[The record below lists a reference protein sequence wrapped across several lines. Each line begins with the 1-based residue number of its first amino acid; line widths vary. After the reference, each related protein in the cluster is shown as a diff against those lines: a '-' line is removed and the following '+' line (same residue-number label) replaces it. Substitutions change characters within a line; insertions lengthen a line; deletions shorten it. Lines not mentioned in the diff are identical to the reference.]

1 MRNFRN
7 AAVATAT
14 AITLAASGTS
24 IALAETTDAAD
35 ASDREVTYTGGQ
47 SSVAFKG
54 NDKLRESD
62 KELGDVISDGTKGV
76 FNGQGSSQYVTK
88 DDAETRFDIRDAAG
102 KETNVENMPQWARLW
117 VDGTIV
123 AGIGAIVGLVIAGI
137 NYASY
142 NGWIQLPNFNF

>member
-14 AITLAASGTS
+14 AITLAATGTS
-24 IALAETTDAAD
+24 IALAETTENAD
-35 ASDREVTYTGGQ
+35 DSDRVVTHTGNQ
-47 SSVAFKG
+47 SSVAFQGTKQDG
-54 NDKLRESD
+54 DKSFGE
-62 KELGDVISDGTKGV
+62 VISDGTKGV
-76 FNGQGSSQYVTK
+76 FSGAGSSHYVTK
-88 DDAETRFDIRDAAG
+88 EDANTRFDIRDAAG

-123 AGIGAIVGLVIAGI
+123 AGIGALVGLVIAGV

>member
-24 IALAETTDAAD
+24 IALAETSDNAD
-35 ASDREVTYTGGQ
+35 ASDRVVTHTGDQ

-62 KELGDVISDGTKGV
+62 KELGDVVSDGTKGV
-76 FNGQGSSQYVTK
+76 FDGKGSSHYVTK
-88 DDAETRFDIRDAAG
+88 EDANTRFDIRDAAG

-117 VDGTIV
+117 VDGSIV
-123 AGIGAIVGLVIAGI
+123 AGIGALVGLVIAGI

-142 NGWIQLPNFNF
+142 NGWIHLPNFNI

>member
-14 AITLAASGTS
+14 AITLAATGTS

-35 ASDREVTYTGGQ
+35 ASDRVVTHTGNQ
-47 SSVAFKG
+47 SSVAFQGTKQKD
-54 NDKLRESD
+54 DKTFGE
-62 KELGDVISDGTKGV
+62 VISDGTKGV
-76 FNGQGSSQYVTK
+76 FSGAGSSHYVTK
-88 DDAETRFDIRDAAG
+88 EDAQTRFDIRDAAG

-123 AGIGAIVGLVIAGI
+123 AGIGALVGLVIAGV

>member
-14 AITLAASGTS
+14 AITLAATGTS
-24 IALAETTDAAD
+24 IALAETTENAD
-35 ASDREVTYTGGQ
+35 ASDRVVTHTGNQ
-47 SSVAFKG
+47 SSVAFQGTKQDG
-54 NDKLRESD
+54 DKSFGE
-62 KELGDVISDGTKGV
+62 VISDGTKGV
-76 FNGQGSSQYVTK
+76 FSGAGSSHYVTK
-88 DDAETRFDIRDAAG
+88 EDANTRFDIRDAAG

-123 AGIGAIVGLVIAGI
+123 AGIGALVGLVIAGV

-142 NGWIQLPNFNF
+142 NGWIQLPQIGR

>member
-14 AITLAASGTS
+14 AITLAATGTS
-24 IALAETTDAAD
+24 IALAETTENAD
-35 ASDREVTYTGGQ
+35 ASDRVVTHTGNQ
-47 SSVAFKG
+47 SSVAFQGTKQDG
-54 NDKLRESD
+54 DKSFGE
-62 KELGDVISDGTKGV
+62 VISDGTKGV
-76 FNGQGSSQYVTK
+76 FSGAGSSHYVTK
-88 DDAETRFDIRDAAG
+88 EDANTRFDIRDAAG

-123 AGIGAIVGLVIAGI
+123 AGIGALVGLVIAGV

-142 NGWIQLPNFNF
+142 HGWIQLPNFNF

>member
-47 SSVAFKG
+47 SSVAFQGTKQEG
-54 NDKLRESD
+54 DKSFGE
-62 KELGDVISDGTKGV
+62 VISDGTKGV

-88 DDAETRFDIRDAAG
+88 DDAQTRFDIRDAAG

>member
-1 MRNFRN
+1 MRKFRN

-35 ASDREVTYTGGQ
+35 ASDRVVTHTGDQ
-47 SSVAFKG
+47 TDVAFQG
-54 NDKLRESD
+54 TTQDGDKT
-62 KELGDVISDGTKGV
+62 LGEIISDGTEGL
-76 FNGQGSSQYVTK
+76 FNGAGSSQYVK
-88 DDAETRFDIRDAAG
+88 PEDAQTRFDIRDAAG

-142 NGWIQLPNFNF
+142 NGWIQLPNFNS

>member
-14 AITLAASGTS
+14 AITLAATGTS
-24 IALAETTDAAD
+24 IALAETTENAD
-35 ASDREVTYTGGQ
+35 ASDRVVTHTGNQ
-47 SSVAFKG
+47 SSVAFPGTKQDG
-54 NDKLRESD
+54 DKSFGE
-62 KELGDVISDGTKGV
+62 VISDGTKGV
-76 FNGQGSSQYVTK
+76 FSGAGSSHYVTK
-88 DDAETRFDIRDAAG
+88 EDANTRFDIRDAAG

-123 AGIGAIVGLVIAGI
+123 AGIGALVGLVIAGV

>member
-35 ASDREVTYTGGQ
+35 ASDREVTYTGNQ

-54 NDKLRESD
+54 TKQEGDKSFGE
-62 KELGDVISDGTKGV
+62 VISDGTKGL
-76 FNGQGSSQYVTK
+76 FNDGGSSHYVTK
-88 DDAETRFDIRDAAG
+88 EDAETRFDIRDAAG

-123 AGIGAIVGLVIAGI
+123 AGIGALVGLVIAGV
-137 NYASY
+137 NFASY

>member
-35 ASDREVTYTGGQ
+35 ASDRDVTYTGGQ
-47 SSVAFKG
+47 SSVAFQGTKQKD
-54 NDKLRESD
+54 DKSFGE
-62 KELGDVISDGTKGV
+62 VISDGTKGV
-76 FNGQGSSQYVTK
+76 FNGGGSSHYVTK
-88 DDAETRFDIRDAAG
+88 EDAQDRFDIRDAAG
-102 KETNVENMPQWARLW
+102 KETNVENLPQWARLW
-117 VDGTIV
+117 VDGSIV

>member
-35 ASDREVTYTGGQ
+35 ASDREVTQTGGQ
-47 SSVAFKG
+47 SSVAFQGTKQDG
-54 NDKLRESD
+54 DKSFGE
-62 KELGDVISDGTKGV
+62 VISDGIKGE
-76 FNGQGSSQYVTK
+76 GSSQYVTK
-88 DDAETRFDIRDAAG
+88 DDAQTRFDIRDAAG
-102 KETNVENMPQWARLW
+102 EESNVENMPQWARLW

>member
-24 IALAETTDAAD
+24 IALAETTENAD
-35 ASDREVTYTGGQ
+35 ASDRVVTHTGGQ
-47 SSVAFKG
+47 SSVAFQGTKQEG
-54 NDKLRESD
+54 DKSF
-62 KELGDVISDGTKGV
+62 GDVLGDGTKGL
-76 FNGQGSSQYVTK
+76 FENGTSSHYVTK
-88 DDAETRFDIRDAAG
+88 EDANTRFDIRDAAG

-117 VDGTIV
+117 VDGSIV
-123 AGIGAIVGLVIAGI
+123 AGIGALVGLVIAGI

-142 NGWIQLPNFNF
+142 NGWIHLPNFNV